1 VELDVENSDSTLN
14 SLSLKSILTLR
25 YDPTQQP
32 ILQKLKWND
41 FTQKY
46 EIPISTI
53 ENSITKNIINSVEN
67 SEPKKISIS
76 LSGGIDSSIVLLFLK
91 KVFPNSKIK
100 AISVKFSDSI
110 DETSRAKNIA
120 NNFDVDQ
127 EVLFIENYLE
137 KLPQAI
143 NVSKLPFWDIHWYY
157 VAEKAKNFSNYL
169 ASGDGGDELFGG
181 YVFRYSK
188 FLSLIKPNSTP
199 IEKAQAYIQ
208 CHERDHVQD
217 QDSIFGPK
225 SNFDWSDIY
234 HLLLPHFDNLLS
246 PLEQVFLADY
256 NGKLLYNFSIL
267 NKKIIDSFGIKPI
280 IPLLSNEMISH
291 SIHMNIKE
299 KYDVSQNIGKLPLR
313 KILEKN
319 NMLKFFDDQKLGFSV
334 NTINLWN
341 NYGHEICKQY
351 LSDSRMVQD
360 GWLNKNWILKHID
373 RKDLDVRYV
382 NKFLGLL
389 SFEIWYRMF
398 VTSEFNPKTTLGN

>member
-1 VELDVENSDSTLN
+1 M
-14 SLSLKSILTLR
+14 
-25 YDPTQQP
+25 
-32 ILQKLKWND
+32 
-41 FTQKY
+41 
-46 EIPISTI
+46 
-53 ENSITKNIINSVEN
+53 
-67 SEPKKISIS
+67 
-76 LSGGIDSSIVLLFLK
+76 
-91 KVFPNSKIK
+91 
-100 AISVKFSDSI
+100 
-110 DETSRAKNIA
+110 
-120 NNFDVDQ
+120 
-127 EVLFIENYLE
+127 
-137 KLPQAI
+137 
-143 NVSKLPFWDIHWYY
+143 
-157 VAEKAKNFSNYL
+157 
-169 ASGDGGDELFGG
+169 
-181 YVFRYSK
+181 
-188 FLSLIKPNSTP
+188 
-199 IEKAQAYIQ
+199 
-208 CHERDHVQD
+208 
-217 QDSIFGPK
+217 
-225 SNFDWSDIY
+225 
-234 HLLLPHFDNLLS
+234 
-246 PLEQVFLADY
+246 EQVFLADY

-291 SIHMNIKE
+291 SIHMNIKV